1 MKALA
6 LTISVLFAPPLLLAQ
21 APTDNFADGVNAFE
35 SRIGDLQFEY
45 GYPTQETAT
54 TLYDEL
60 DFQRAVQVYLWSLP
74 LVSMQA
80 FHERLHE
87 VDESLYAPAIFEDL
101 APPSTVVFTANST
114 TLYAIHTLIIERD
127 DPVVLEIPG
136 ENVLGMINNAWQQPL
151 ADLGPPGPDRGQ
163 GGKYLI
169 LPPEYDGPVPDG
181 YFAIQS
187 DSYQVYWLLR
197 SFDTG
202 AAGVEKLR
210 GVRLYRWS
218 ERDSPPEMRSYNAS
232 PMGLDLTYPAESGY
246 FEMLARAV
254 QDEYPRPEDKNM
266 LGIMAE
272 LGIESGER
280 FEPDA
285 RMARI
290 LEQAATVGNAMAVNI
305 SFNSRYAGAKV
316 WPDREYSFVF
326 LGGTPSFDTGL
337 RHMIDPRVNFAHQ
350 AFSTAQSMSLEL
362 VGQGSAYFAGTKDGS
377 GTWLNGSHS
386 YRLRVPEDIPART
399 FWAVNVYD
407 TGTRSMIDTEQGIP
421 GLDDGA
427 DLQRNPDGSVDI
439 YMGPTAPPGRES
451 NWIQTIP
458 DRGFFIYFR
467 LYGPEQEWFDR
478 SWKLDDIER
487 IG

>member
-1 MKALA
+1 
-6 LTISVLFAPPLLLAQ
+6 
-21 APTDNFADGVNAFE
+21 
-35 SRIGDLQFEY
+35 
-45 GYPTQETAT
+45 
-54 TLYDEL
+54 
-60 DFQRAVQVYLWSLP
+60 
-74 LVSMQA
+74 
-80 FHERLHE
+80 
-87 VDESLYAPAIFEDL
+87 
-101 APPSTVVFTANST
+101 
-114 TLYAIHTLIIERD
+114 
-127 DPVVLEIPG
+127 
-136 ENVLGMINNAWQQPL
+136 
-151 ADLGPPGPDRGQ
+151 
-163 GGKYLI
+163 
-169 LPPEYDGPVPDG
+169 
-181 YFAIQS
+181 
-187 DSYQVYWLLR
+187 LLR

-218 ERDSPPEMRSYNAS
+218 ERDNPPEMRPYNAS
-232 PMGLDLTYPAESGY
+232 PMGLDLTYPTESGY

-326 LGGTPSFDTGL
+326 LGGTPSFDTGV

-362 VGQGSAYFAGTKDGS
+362 IGQGSAYFVGTKDGS
-377 GTWLNGSHS
+377 GAWLNGSHS

-407 TGTRSMIDTEQGIP
+407 TGTRSMIDTEQGVP

-458 DRGFFIYFR
+458 DRGFFIYVR

-487 IG
+487 LDE